1 MDSKDYF
8 KKMNEELDKRKK
20 WPWYVLF
27 TVEFYEFLRYRL
39 ITTIQDLPDTIKWK
53 YQSLTKG
60 YSDPDLW
67 NLNYFIVNKVRQP
80 LKDFVRYQEEHGHSL
95 PMDFAEHP
103 AEWLVV
109 LAKMEYAFDAT
120 WREEH
125 EEDYYD
131 DVIKPMTPEQSKVH
145 NKKIEEGMC
154 LFGKYMLDL
163 WD

>member
-8 KKMNEELDKRKK
+8 KQMNEELDKRKK

-27 TVEFYEFLRYRL
+27 TVELYEFLRYRL
-39 ITTIQDLPDTIKWK
+39 INTIKDLPDTIKWEF
-53 YQSLTKG
+53 QSFAKG
-60 YSDPDLW
+60 YSDPDIW

-109 LAKMEYAFDAT
+109 LAKMEYAFDSV
-120 WREEH
+120 WKEEN
-125 EEDYYD
+125 
-131 DVIKPMTPEQSKVH
+131 DVEYWDNVLTPMTSEQRKEH
-145 NKKIEEGMC
+145 YEKITEGMG